1 MYQTNIPMLYVE
13 LEKKN
18 TKQMNKIMA
27 IGTVGATVFYIMA
40 GVFGYAAFA
49 LNPELDRLMK
59 I

>member
-27 IGTVGATVFYIMA
+27 IGTVGATVLYIMA

-49 LNPELDRLMK
+49 LNPELDRLM
-59 I
+59 II

>member
-18 TKQMNKIMA
+18 ARQMNKVMA
-27 IGTVGATVFYIMA
+27 IGTVGATVLYIMA